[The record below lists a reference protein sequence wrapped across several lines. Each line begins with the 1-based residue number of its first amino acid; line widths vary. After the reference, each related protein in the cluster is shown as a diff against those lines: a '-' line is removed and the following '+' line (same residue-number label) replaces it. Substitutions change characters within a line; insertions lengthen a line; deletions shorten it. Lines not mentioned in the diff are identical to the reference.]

1 MDKKDGS
8 ARRSGYMDMLERSP
22 VKTWPPYC
30 FTELCPDRR
39 YRLGGK
45 LYGEVITRRDDDE

>member
-1 MDKKDGS
+1 MHKEEV
-8 ARRSGYMDMLERSP
+8 RRQAGYADMLKGVS

-45 LYGEVITRRDDDE
+45 LYGELVRRRR